1 MAGLYIHYPFC
12 KKACTY
18 CNFHFSTQLKKAY
31 SFTFLMAKELDMR
44 ASFLKNCPL
53 ESIYFGGGSPS
64 LMDPGELGSFI
75 QDANKRFSFDSEIEI
90 TVELNPDDVS
100 LDYLQRLKKEAVNR
114 VSLGIQSFRNK
125 DLQLMNRV
133 HNSDQARQALE
144 ACLSVFENVSVDLIY
159 GMPYTNIE
167 DWKENL
173 SFLNQYPIPH
183 IAAYALTVEPKTA
196 LAAQVVKGEVVLL
209 DEEEVVAQYEYLV
222 NKTESKGL
230 VNYEFSN
237 FGKPGFFSVNNSNYW
252 KRKPY
257 LGIGPGAHSYDGNT
271 IRNWNISN
279 NNLYQKA
286 IEQGKLAFESEVL
299 SKKDMFNET
308 LMTGLRT
315 QWGVNR
321 VQIEKDFGEIYA
333 RHLEEQCTDHILQN
347 NLFWDGDT
355 LMVTKQARFLT
366 DGIAA
371 DLFLVALE
379 S

>member
-230 VNYEFSN
+230 MNYEFSN

-252 KRKPY
+252 NRKPY

>member
-1 MAGLYIHYPFC
+1 MAGVYFHYPFC

-18 CNFHFSTQLKKAY
+18 CNFHFSTQLKKAHFFP
-31 SFTFLMAKELDMR
+31 SLMAKELEMR
-44 ASFLKNCPL
+44 ASLLNESSL

-64 LMDPGELGSFI
+64 LLAPAQLGFLI
-75 QDANKRFSFDSEIEI
+75 QEGRKRFSFDSEIEI

-100 LDYLQRLKKEAVNR
+100 LDYLKALQKEGVNR
-114 VSLGIQSFRNK
+114 VSLGIQSFRDQ

-133 HNSDQARQALE
+133 HNSTQAIQALE
-144 ACLSVFENVSVDLIY
+144 ACLQVFDNVSIDLIY
-159 GMPYTNIE
+159 GMPDTRIE

-173 SFLNQYPIPH
+173 HILHQYPIPH
-183 IAAYALTVEPKTA
+183 IAAYALTVESKTA
-196 LAAQVVKGEVVLL
+196 LAAQLARGEVVLL

-222 NKTESKGL
+222 DTTESKGL
-230 VNYEFSN
+230 INYEFSN

-257 LGIGPGAHSYDGNT
+257 LGIGPGAHSYDGNA

-279 NNLYQKA
+279 NKLYQKA
-286 IEQGKLAFESEVL
+286 IEKGEMAFESEVL
-299 SKKDMFNET
+299 SKKDRFNET
-308 LMTGLRT
+308 VMTGLRT

-321 VQIEKDFGEIYA
+321 VQIEKDFGDLYA
-333 RHLEEQCTDHILQN
+333 RYLEEQCTHHILQN

-355 LMVTKQARFLT
+355 LLVTKQARFLT

-371 DLFLVALE
+371 DLFLIELE
-379 S
+379 P

>member
-1 MAGLYIHYPFC
+1 
-12 KKACTY
+12 
-18 CNFHFSTQLKKAY
+18 
-31 SFTFLMAKELDMR
+31 MAKELDMR

-196 LAAQVVKGEVVLL
+196 LAAQLVKGEVVLL

-230 VNYEFSN
+230 MNYEFSN

-279 NNLYQKA
+279 NNLYRKA

>member
-18 CNFHFSTQLKKAY
+18 CNFHFSTQLKKAN
-31 SFTFLMAKELDMR
+31 SFPSLMAKELDMR
-44 ASFLKNCPL
+44 ASFLKSSPL

-64 LMDPGELGSFI
+64 LMDPAELGSLI

-100 LDYLQRLKKEAVNR
+100 LDYLQRLKNEGVNR
-114 VSLGIQSFRNK
+114 VSLGIQSFRDK

-159 GMPYTNIE
+159 GMPYTHIE

-173 SFLNQYPIPH
+173 SFLDQYPIPH
-183 IAAYALTVEPKTA
+183 IAAYALTIEPKTV
-196 LAAQVVKGEVVLL
+196 LAAQVDKGEVVLL
-209 DEEEVVAQYEYLV
+209 DEEEVVAQYESLV

-279 NNLYQKA
+279 NNLYQKG

-308 LMTGLRT
+308 VMTGLRT

-355 LMVTKQARFLT
+355 LLVTKQARFLT

>member
-333 RHLEEQCTDHILQN
+333 RHLEEQCTNHILQN

>member
-279 NNLYQKA
+279 NNLYRKA

>member
-1 MAGLYIHYPFC
+1 MAGVYFHYPFC

-18 CNFHFSTQLKKAY
+18 CNFHFSTQLKKAH
-31 SFTFLMAKELDMR
+31 SFPSLMAKELEMR
-44 ASFLKNCPL
+44 ASLLNESSL

-64 LMDPGELGSFI
+64 LLAPAQLGSLI
-75 QDANKRFSFDSEIEI
+75 QEGGKRFSFDSEIEI

-100 LDYLQRLKKEAVNR
+100 LDYLKALQKEGVNR
-114 VSLGIQSFRNK
+114 VSLGIQSFRDQ

-133 HNSDQARQALE
+133 HNSTQAIQALE
-144 ACLSVFENVSVDLIY
+144 DCLQVFDNVSIDLIY
-159 GMPYTNIE
+159 GMPDTRIE

-173 SFLNQYPIPH
+173 HILHQYPIPH
-183 IAAYALTVEPKTA
+183 IAAYALTVESKTA
-196 LAAQVVKGEVVLL
+196 LAAQLARGEVVLL

-222 NKTESKGL
+222 DTTESKGL
-230 VNYEFSN
+230 INYEFSN

-257 LGIGPGAHSYDGNT
+257 LGIGPGAHSYDGNA

-279 NNLYQKA
+279 NKLYQKA
-286 IEQGKLAFESEVL
+286 IEKGEMAFESEVL
-299 SKKDMFNET
+299 SKKDRFNET
-308 LMTGLRT
+308 VMTGLRT

-321 VQIEKDFGEIYA
+321 VQIEKDFGDLYA
-333 RHLEEQCTDHILQN
+333 RYLEEQCTHHILQN

-355 LMVTKQARFLT
+355 LLVTKQARFLT

-371 DLFLVALE
+371 DLFLIELE
-379 S
+379 P

>member
-18 CNFHFSTQLKKAY
+18 CNFHFSTQLKNAY

-237 FGKPGFFSVNNSNYW
+237 FGKQGFFSVNNSNYW

-279 NNLYQKA
+279 NNLYRKA

>member
-183 IAAYALTVEPKTA
+183 IAAYALTVEPKTE

-237 FGKPGFFSVNNSNYW
+237 FGKPSFFRSTIKTTGKGSPTSV
-252 KRKPY
+252 
-257 LGIGPGAHSYDGNT
+257 
-271 IRNWNISN
+271 
-279 NNLYQKA
+279 
-286 IEQGKLAFESEVL
+286 
-299 SKKDMFNET
+299 
-308 LMTGLRT
+308 
-315 QWGVNR
+315 
-321 VQIEKDFGEIYA
+321 
-333 RHLEEQCTDHILQN
+333 
-347 NLFWDGDT
+347 
-355 LMVTKQARFLT
+355 
-366 DGIAA
+366 
-371 DLFLVALE
+371 
-379 S
+379 